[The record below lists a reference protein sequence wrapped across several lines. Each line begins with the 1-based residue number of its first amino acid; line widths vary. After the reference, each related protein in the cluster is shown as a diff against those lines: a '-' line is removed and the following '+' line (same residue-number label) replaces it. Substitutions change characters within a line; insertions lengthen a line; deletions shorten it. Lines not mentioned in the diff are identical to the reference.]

1 MSKVYMSELNF
12 YLSWTIGH
20 RFGRTLSHSEKR
32 AVERLLK
39 RRKKNCTHELISL
52 LLFFLGVS

>member
-20 RFGRTLSHSEKR
+20 RFFPFEVDSDLRN
-32 AVERLLK
+32 AVENVAPRGSY
-39 RRKKNCTHELISL
+39 TP
-52 LLFFLGVS
+52 GVIHNH

>member
-1 MSKVYMSELNF
+1 MSELNF

-20 RFGRTLSHSEKR
+20 RFGRTLVIPKNVLSNAS
-32 AVERLLK
+32 LK
-39 RRKKNCTHELISL
+39 GEKKNCTHELISF